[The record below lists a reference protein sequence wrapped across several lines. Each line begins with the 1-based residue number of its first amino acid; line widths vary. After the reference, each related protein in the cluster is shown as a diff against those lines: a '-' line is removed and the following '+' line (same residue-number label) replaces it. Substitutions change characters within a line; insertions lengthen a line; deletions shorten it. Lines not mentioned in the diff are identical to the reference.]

1 MQDMKTEMGCLDPW
15 LEDGNIVITVQ
26 EKHFRVHRSVLCFY
40 SDVFRDMFAVSHPCD
55 NEEEMMDGCPV
66 VRLQDA
72 VADVEIMLKAL
83 YDRSYIFLPGT
94 HMPISVLSAFLR
106 MGKKYVIRQLFKEAE
121 RMLSFGT
128 SPLVQLS
135 AISAAGNVILFPRLS
150 GADPFNF
157 MVMNLASEVGL
168 LSITVIAGFYCCV
181 ACPALSIVD
190 GYEYNGVRYDLSAGN
205 KRLCFLVQR
214 YIAEVER
221 QLFQCL
227 AFPAHNC
234 VYGSSSRSPCCSGL
248 LSNLR
253 SIQCLKCP
261 FTQWM
266 NTWDDGLCVSCRA
279 VLRKKHE
286 GARMRLWKNLPVDLD
301 LGRWESL
308 DAEMT

>member
-40 SDVFRDMFAVSHPCD
+40 SDVFRDMFA
-55 NEEEMMDGCPV
+55 EEMMDGCPV

-72 VADVEIMLKAL
+72 VADA
-83 YDRSYIFLPGT
+83 RT

-157 MVMNLASEVGL
+157 MVMNLAREVGL

-301 LGRWESL
+301 LGRWKAS
-308 DAEMT
+308 MQR